1 MRMRRFD
8 SWSLSPLPI
17 PPRSQLYG
25 LEPIGIGTS
34 WVESLTSYVGRLAAA
49 HSVKVGDLAGRIL
62 SQSSDPK
69 DCIIPPEARAAMRG
83 GHGFKVSSY
92 TINGVTDRARKWVQ
106 ALEWATC
113 RHDLQYLTLLPFRYA
128 LPDHLFHR
136 HRTWCSLCL
145 EQWHLKGQIIYEP
158 LIWAIKTSS
167 CCVAHLRRLS
177 DTCPCCARAMS
188 PLSVLFRPG
197 YCGHCSS
204 WLGTSDP
211 TTDALQFT
219 EDQGWA
225 LIQVG
230 GLLAM
235 LPLLDPIAARASLRR
250 NLTVYLEEITNGNV
264 LAFTEY
270 VRCPGGMLRSCLA
283 GTELPRIENLLR
295 IAWCLNVPVSSFFTS
310 EGLTPMDIASAKQM
324 VAMYRKRVVL
334 PSRHAN
340 EIRRTLQLALDAAVP
355 ISVIEI
361 ARRLGYTT
369 TNSLYTVD
377 RKLCYKIS
385 ARYQQAGGRSWW
397 MTLDAPRTCD
407 GRMRE
412 LLEQSL
418 KSTEPTP
425 VYQIAASLGH
435 PDAAYIRRQLPDLC
449 AAVDRKI
456 AQAKMDRFEKMGRIL
471 KSAIHEIPVPSLVE
485 VARRLGY
492 SYAAIVQRHEPGLCK
507 QLLERQRVYIAKRK
521 ADLERQ
527 AIVALG
533 KTPTLS
539 VRAVCRR
546 LGITVPFMNKH
557 FPAVV
562 RSILEQRRCASAEE
576 ARHRDLVRSRC
587 RQSSYYSCGFK
598 A

>member
-1 MRMRRFD
+1 MRAQPLFD
-8 SWSLSPLPI
+8 SWSLSPVAI

-25 LEPIGIGTS
+25 LEPISIGTS
-34 WVESLTSYVGRLAAA
+34 WVESLTSYIGRLAAA
-49 HSVKVGDLAGRIL
+49 HSVSVGDLAGRLL
-62 SQSSDPK
+62 SRVSNSEDS
-69 DCIIPPEARAAMRG
+69 IISPEARAAMRG
-83 GHGFKVSSY
+83 GHGFRVCSY
-92 TINGVTDRARKWVQ
+92 TVNGVTDRARKWIL
-106 ALEWATC
+106 ALETATC
-113 RHDLQYLTLLPFRYA
+113 RSDLQYLTLLPFRYA

-136 HRTWCSLCL
+136 RRTWCSLCL
-145 EQWHLKGQIIYEP
+145 ERWRLNGQIIYEP

-167 CCVAHLRRLS
+167 CCPVHLQRLS
-177 DTCPCCARAMS
+177 DTCPCCARTMS

-211 TTDALQFT
+211 TTDAPQFA

-225 LIQVG
+225 LTQVG
-230 GLLAM
+230 SLLAM
-235 LPLLDPIAARASLRR
+235 LPLLDPIAARESLRR
-250 NLTVYLEEITNGNV
+250 NLTVYLKEIANGNV
-264 LAFTEY
+264 LALTEY
-270 VRCPGGMLRSCLA
+270 VQCPGGMLRSCLA

-295 IAWCLNVPVSSFFTS
+295 IARCLNVSVSSFFAP
-310 EGLTPMDIASAKQM
+310 EGPTPMDIASAKQE
-324 VAMYRKRVVL
+324 VAMCRKRVVL
-334 PSRHAN
+334 PSRHAS
-340 EIRRTLQLALDAAVP
+340 EIRRTLQLALGAAVP
-355 ISVIEI
+355 TSVIEI

-369 TNSLYTVD
+369 THSLYTAD
-377 RKLCYKIS
+377 RRLCYKIS

-397 MTLDAPRTCD
+397 MRPDAPRTCD
-407 GRMRE
+407 GRTRE
-412 LLEQSL
+412 LLEESL
-418 KSTEPTP
+418 KSIEPTP

-449 AAVDRKI
+449 AAIDRKI

-507 QLLERQRVYIAKRK
+507 QLLERRRVYIAKRK

-527 AIVALG
+527 AMLALG

-539 VRAVCRR
+539 VRGICRR

-557 FPAVV
+557 LPAVV
-562 RSILEQRRCASAEE
+562 RSILEQRRCASAQK
-576 ARHRDLVRSRC
+576 ARRRELVRSRC
-587 RQSSYYSCGFK
+587 PQSSYYCGFK